1 MQRYY
6 SAGFFLFLIPF
17 LFLPSL
23 TAYYPQ
29 DFSRPLT
36 SIAFGSCNRETL
48 PQPMWEVI
56 LAEKPDLWIWGGD
69 NVYGDSR
76 DEAILRQTYEKQLG
90 REEYRAFRDMM
101 PIIGL
106 WDDHDYGQNNTGKW
120 YKTREASQQLLLDFL
135 DEPKDSPRRRQRGIY
150 TSYDFG
156 PPGKQVKILLID
168 NRYHADRPGP
178 DADLLGQEQWHWL
191 ESELSTSR
199 AQLNLIVSGIQFL
212 SEEHPHEKW
221 ANFPKTQN
229 RLLNLIRNK
238 KISGVLFLSGDR
250 HFHEI
255 SRKED
260 GDTPYPIIDIT
271 SSGLTHPMLS
281 FSGEPNRYRVGQVF
295 NQKGFGLIKIDWKT
309 PNPEIRLQIRDE
321 ENKVRNELKLT
332 LEDLQPGT
340 KAPKGAN

>member
-6 SAGFFLFLIPF
+6 SAGFILFLIPF
-17 LFLPSL
+17 LFPPSL

-90 REEYRAFRDMM
+90 REEYRAFRDRI

-135 DEPKDSPRRRQRGIY
+135 DEPKESPRRRQRGIY

-156 PPGKQVKILLID
+156 PPGKMVKILLID

-178 DADLLGQEQWHWL
+178 DGDLLGQEQWQWL
-191 ESELSTSR
+191 ESELATSR

-238 KISGVLFLSGDR
+238 KIAGVLFLSGDR

-255 SRKED
+255 SRKVD

-295 NQKGFGLIKIDWKT
+295 NQKGFGLIKIDWET
-309 PNPEIRLQIRDE
+309 PDPEIRLQIRDE

-340 KAPKGAN
+340 